1 MKQYAVLLTK
11 LLVVAG
17 LMYWVFSNIQL
28 NDRLVETAPNGAVTE
43 TGGQVVG
50 AWDQPEVRFLKTGDT
65 QPVEVSS
72 GVQVGIVTYWKN
84 LSVPW
89 FLLGAFCY
97 LLSVLFAA
105 TRWWWLL
112 TVNKLPI
119 SFWSAYRF
127 TWIGIFFN
135 NVVPGQTGGDLV
147 KALYVMKRCEGARVP
162 AMVSV
167 VVDRIMGLA
176 SLSLLAAISVLFYLN
191 TAEFRNLAIV
201 LWAVLGMVILF
212 GVISFSRRVRS
223 LIRLKQLLEM
233 LPNRI
238 GHLLKRIDHA
248 VFFYRQH
255 KRGMGMWLFGG
266 IFNHISSVC
275 SYACIGTALGVGMP
289 FSDYF
294 VLIPVIVTVSAIP
307 IAPNG
312 WGVGEFL
319 FKELFG
325 KFGAVHL
332 PDLAPAVATHAMGTR
347 GVALSIVYRI
357 HLTTW
362 SMLGGIL
369 YFFGKDKV
377 SREELVAEAGRD
389 SGQEGAA
396 KSAGAQEMVEGRAD
410 SDRGIE

>member
-1 MKQYAVLLTK
+1 MKQHAILLTK

-65 QPVEVSS
+65 QPVDVSS

-233 LPNRI
+233 LPDRI

-248 VFFYRQH
+248 VFFYRQWNLQPH
-255 KRGMGMWLFGG
+255 
-266 IFNHISSVC
+266 
-275 SYACIGTALGVGMP
+275 
-289 FSDYF
+289 
-294 VLIPVIVTVSAIP
+294 
-307 IAPNG
+307 
-312 WGVGEFL
+312 
-319 FKELFG
+319 FKCL
-325 KFGAVHL
+325 
-332 PDLAPAVATHAMGTR
+332 
-347 GVALSIVYRI
+347 
-357 HLTTW
+357 
-362 SMLGGIL
+362 
-369 YFFGKDKV
+369 
-377 SREELVAEAGRD
+377 
-389 SGQEGAA
+389 
-396 KSAGAQEMVEGRAD
+396 
-410 SDRGIE
+410 